1 MFESYSLN
9 HDENVTLIN
18 EVDYWIDMLDVFD
31 TTVKRETQPL
41 QNTDI
46 SMAWLLQQSLPRIQ
60 VLYTIFNGNPLQY
73 VESITV

>member
-31 TTVKRETQPL
+31 TTVKR
-41 QNTDI
+41 NT
-46 SMAWLLQQSLPRIQ
+46 ALTEYR
-60 VLYTIFNGNPLQY
+60 YFNGMATPAKSTKDS
-73 VESITV
+73 SIIYYI